1 MADGRDAF
9 PLSDVKTNVP
19 IDAAKFGKP

>member
-1 MADGRDAF
+1 LDGRDSF
-9 PLSDVKTNVP
+9 QLSDVKTNVP